1 VNLAAPALAIALSD
15 DRPSAEAL
23 PGQIHHLH
31 GYILSRSKGSTDLRH
46 LELGACNASEPDV
59 EQRDRPLPVARGT
72 AANTFTAFRD
82 VSPTDIPAT
91 VAGQLVKG
99 SKVVLEAWGEYS
111 CATGVTLQLGFIYNA
126 TAGAAG
132 GTTLAASS
140 AITTGTVPDRVAVAP
155 QVVRRRHRDR
165 RVRCDLRQG
174 ILDLGTS
181 LTAISATARRSRPLP
196 GR

>member
-1 VNLAAPALAIALSD
+1 MPQNSTWNNAID
-15 DRPSAEAL
+15 PF
-23 PGQIHHLH
+23 
-31 GYILSRSKGSTDLRH
+31 
-46 LELGACNASEPDV
+46 
-59 EQRDRPLPVARGT
+59 PVARGT

-82 VSPTDIPAT
+82 VSPTDLPAT

-99 SKVVLEAWGEYS
+99 TKIVMEAWGEYS

-140 AITTGTVPDRVAVAP
+140 AITTGTSPTAWP
-155 QVVRRRHRDR
+155 WHLKWCGVVTTIGSSGVIYGD
-165 RVRCDLRQG
+165 G

-181 LTAISATARRSRPLP
+181 LTAISASWLPVTAAARSVTIDTTVARPLW
-196 GR
+196 GVGAAWGASAAGNTITVDLFTVKVLNQGKNS